1 MATTPQAE
9 VGVPL
14 KLVVNKETNK
24 VLFAEARKDFVDVL
38 FSFLTL
44 PLGTI
49 ARLVGNE
56 SNIGPVKIGSLNSL
70 YHSVAALDDN
80 CLTAQAYKERLLRP
94 WNMAEDF
101 CNTLK
106 LNIDDTPLKQYF
118 VCNNFCAHTC
128 SAIMRCTSN
137 SVCSCGRAV
146 NQTVFLKSSANGFVN
161 DDAIFVITDDL
172 IVMPNSMDYL
182 SFALVLKL
190 GIKFPSSLK
199 EITVNVTTKKVLHLH
214 LISLIYTYF
223 ILVLLFHLIFEY
235 QYFVQV
241 VDLLKCSMLSKSCL
255 TDLFL
260 EKKPVIQKPT
270 FVSCSVENNSN
281 INIKLKLVI
290 RKSDGK
296 ILYALGEKD
305 FADMLLSFLNFPLG
319 GVIQKLGGNCSVGSI
334 DGLYESVTDMSE
346 NLYFMSKVAKN
357 RLVDPHLLPLFK
369 SSAQILAAVNEE
381 DLKYLL
387 YYSNKEAKF
396 LVQFLRSCEG
406 VPDGG
411 NYLGLMSLTDSESAT
426 ESIVKGSRMFVV
438 TDDLVVAPSSPISDL
453 NIIIRLNTSFLDLK
467 EKDVTIGLMEVIVLL
482 FFTFCLNIYHEI
494 SHRTVIWCSV

>member
-199 EITVNVTTKKVLHLH
+199 EITVNVTTKKV
-214 LISLIYTYF
+214 
-223 ILVLLFHLIFEY
+223 
-235 QYFVQV
+235 

-305 FADMLLSFLNFPLG
+305 FADMLLSFLNFALG

-346 NLYFMSKVAKN
+346 NLYFMSKVAKS

-369 SSAQILAAVNEE
+369 SSAQILATVNEE

-411 NYLGLMSLTDSESAT
+411 NYLGLMPLTDSESAT

-467 EKDVTIGLMEVIVLL
+467 EKDVTIGLME
-482 FFTFCLNIYHEI
+482 CLNILKASLTSTSALTVGLGHLI
-494 SHRTVIWCSV
+494 SEVKEGK

>member
-199 EITVNVTTKKVLHLH
+199 EITVNVTTKK
-214 LISLIYTYF
+214 
-223 ILVLLFHLIFEY
+223 
-235 QYFVQV
+235 V

-467 EKDVTIGLMEVIVLL
+467 EKDVTIGLME
-482 FFTFCLNIYHEI
+482 CLNILKASLTSTSALTVGLGHLI
-494 SHRTVIWCSV
+494 SEVKEGK